1 MRIVYANGNYFETFP
16 KHSGEQQ
23 KDVFDGPKP
32 SVCFR
37 PWWDMMED
45 NLMYFFVIMSMLG
58 WSPSIDTAMLLTTT
72 RYGDTAHDIPL
83 QHSSGL
89 HHPSLS
95 LAKLVPWLQDSS
107 PHEVCSELR
116 QEVLLRDPHLA
127 LPTLPPLHSPAGSH
141 GLNCLWENIY
151 WVSDI
156 VVIRALLSLHTHI
169 ECSTLRKGWS
179 SFILYS

>member
-1 MRIVYANGNYFETFP
+1 MRIVYANGKYFETFP

-23 KDVFDGPKP
+23 KDVFDGPRP

-83 QHSSGL
+83 QHTAGL
-89 HHPSLS
+89 YGPPFS
-95 LAKLVPWLQDSS
+95 LAKLHPRGQDPA
-107 PHEVCSELR
+107 PHSICPELR
-116 QEVLLRDPHLA
+116 
-127 LPTLPPLHSPAGSH
+127 
-141 GLNCLWENIY
+141 
-151 WVSDI
+151 
-156 VVIRALLSLHTHI
+156 
-169 ECSTLRKGWS
+169 
-179 SFILYS
+179 